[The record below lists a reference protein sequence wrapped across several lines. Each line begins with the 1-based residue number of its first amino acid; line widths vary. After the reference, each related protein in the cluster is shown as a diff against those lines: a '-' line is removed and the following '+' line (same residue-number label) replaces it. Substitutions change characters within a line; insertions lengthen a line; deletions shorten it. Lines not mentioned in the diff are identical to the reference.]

1 MALLTSIRD
10 GLKTN
15 LETISG
21 LTAYEYVPDWIEP
34 PIALVAPINSLN
46 YDSTMARGADTY
58 EIPVIVYISRVDA
71 QLSQDAVDGY
81 LASTGPTSV
90 KAAIESDPTLGGA
103 AMSVRVV
110 SATDYGE
117 YEVTQGTSF
126 LGVTF
131 NVEVIA

>member
-58 EIPVIVYISRVDA
+58 EIPVIVYISRIDA
-71 QLSQDAVDGY
+71 QLSQDSVDAY
-81 LASTGPTSV
+81 LASSGATSV

-103 AMSVRVV
+103 AMSVRVI

-131 NVEVIA
+131 NIEVIA

>member
-34 PIALVAPINSLN
+34 PIALVAPLNSLN

-58 EIPVIVYISRVDA
+58 EIPIVVYISRIDAETAQDGVDA
-71 QLSQDAVDGY
+71 Y
-81 LASTGPTSV
+81 LASTGATSV
-90 KAAIESDPTLGGA
+90 
-103 AMSVRVV
+103 
-110 SATDYGE
+110 
-117 YEVTQGTSF
+117 
-126 LGVTF
+126 
-131 NVEVIA
+131 

>member
-71 QLSQDAVDGY
+71 QLSQDTVDGY
-81 LASTGPTSV
+81 LASTGATSV

-103 AMSVRVV
+103 AMSVRVI
-110 SATDYGE
+110 SASDYGE

>member
-10 GLKTN
+10 GLKAN
-15 LETISG
+15 LETIAG
-21 LTAYEYVPDWIEP
+21 LTAYEYVPDFIDP
-34 PIALVAPINSLN
+34 PIALVAPLNTLN

-58 EIPVIVYISRVDA
+58 EIPVIVYISRIDA
-71 QLSQDAVDGY
+71 QTAQDEVDGY
-81 LASTGPTSV
+81 LASTGATSV

-103 AMSVRVV
+103 AMSVRVI
-110 SATDYGE
+110 SASDYGE

>member
-34 PIALVAPINSLN
+34 PIALVAPLNTLN

-71 QLSQDAVDGY
+71 QTSQDDVDAY
-81 LASTGPTSV
+81 LASTGATSV

-103 AMSVRVV
+103 AMSVRVI
-110 SATDYGE
+110 SASDYGE

>member
-1 MALLTSIRD
+1 MATFSSIRD
-10 GLKTN
+10 GLKTR

-21 LTAYEYVPDWIEP
+21 LSAYDYVPDFIDP
-34 PIALVAPINSLN
+34 PVALIAPLNTLN
-46 YDSTMARGADTY
+46 YDATMARGADTY
-58 EIPVIVYISRVDA
+58 AVPVILYIARIDAQTAQDGVDA
-71 QLSQDAVDGY
+71 Y
-81 LASTGPTSV
+81 LASTGSTSI
-90 KAAIESDPTLGGA
+90 KAAIEGDPTLGGA
-103 AMSVRVV
+103 AMSVRVI

>member
-34 PIALVAPINSLN
+34 PIALVAPLNTLN

-71 QLSQDAVDGY
+71 QTSQDDVDAY
-81 LASTGPTSV
+81 LASTGATSV

-103 AMSVRVV
+103 AMSVRVI
-110 SATDYGE
+110 SASDYGE

-131 NVEVIA
+131 NVEVIG

>member
-10 GLKTN
+10 GLKAN

-81 LASTGPTSV
+81 LASSGAISV

>member
-10 GLKTN
+10 GLKAN

-71 QLSQDAVDGY
+71 QLSQDTVDGY
-81 LASTGPTSV
+81 LASTGATSV

>member
-58 EIPVIVYISRVDA
+58 DIPVIVYISRVDA
-71 QLSQDAVDGY
+71 QLSQDTVDGY
-81 LASTGPTSV
+81 LASSGATSV

-103 AMSVRVV
+103 AMSVRVI

>member
-71 QLSQDAVDGY
+71 QLSQDTVDGY
-81 LASTGPTSV
+81 LASSGATSV

-103 AMSVRVV
+103 AMSVRVI

>member
-1 MALLTSIRD
+1 MATWKKVIVSGSDAHLASITSSVLTD
-10 GLKTN
+10 NN
-15 LETISG
+15 L
-21 LTAYEYVPDWIEP
+21 
-34 PIALVAPINSLN
+34 LVAGTGGAIENSGIT
-46 YDSTMARGADTY
+46 YDGSNVGLGSSTIT
-58 EIPVIVYISRVDA
+58 
-71 QLSQDAVDGY
+71 
-81 LASTGPTSV
+81 STGATSV

>member
-34 PIALVAPINSLN
+34 PIALVAPLNTLN

-71 QLSQDAVDGY
+71 QTSQDDVDAY
-81 LASTGPTSV
+81 LASTGATSV
-90 KAAIESDPTLGGA
+90 KAAIESDLTLGGA
-103 AMSVRVV
+103 AMSVRVI
-110 SATDYGE
+110 SASDYGE

>member
-10 GLKTN
+10 GLKAN

-71 QLSQDAVDGY
+71 QLSQDTVDGY
-81 LASTGPTSV
+81 LASTGATSV

-103 AMSVRVV
+103 AMSVRVI

>member
-1 MALLTSIRD
+1 MASFSSIRA

-21 LTAYEYVPDWIEP
+21 LTVYDYVPDFLEP
-34 PIALVAPINSLN
+34 PIAIIAPLNTLN

-58 EIPVIVYISRVDA
+58 EVPVILYISRIDA
-71 QLSQDAVDGY
+71 ETSQDTVDSY
-81 LASTGPTSV
+81 LVASGANSV

-103 AMSVRVV
+103 AMSVRVI
-110 SATDYGE
+110 SASDYGE

>member
-34 PIALVAPINSLN
+34 PIALVAPLNTLN
-46 YDSTMARGADTY
+46 YDSAMARGADTY

-71 QLSQDAVDGY
+71 QTSQDDVDAY
-81 LASTGPTSV
+81 LASTGATSV
-90 KAAIESDPTLGGA
+90 KAAIESDPTLGGS
-103 AMSVRVV
+103 AMSVRVI
-110 SATDYGE
+110 SASDYGE

>member
-58 EIPVIVYISRVDA
+58 EIPIVVYISRIDA
-71 QLSQDAVDGY
+71 ETAQDGIDAY
-81 LASTGPTSV
+81 LASTGATSV

>member
-10 GLKTN
+10 GLKAN

-71 QLSQDAVDGY
+71 QLSQDTVDGY
-81 LASTGPTSV
+81 LASTGATSV

-131 NVEVIA
+131 NIEVIA

>member
-10 GLKTN
+10 RLKTN
-15 LETISG
+15 LETIAG
-21 LTAYEYVPDWIEP
+21 LTAYEYVPDFIDP
-34 PIALVAPINSLN
+34 PIALVAPLNTLN

-58 EIPVIVYISRVDA
+58 EIPVIVYISRIDA
-71 QLSQDAVDGY
+71 QTAQDEVDNY
-81 LASTGPTSV
+81 LASTGATSV

-103 AMSVRVV
+103 AMSVRVI
-110 SATDYGE
+110 SASDYGE

>member
-1 MALLTSIRD
+1 MASFSSIRA

-21 LTAYEYVPDWIEP
+21 LTVYDYVPDFLEP
-34 PIALVAPINSLN
+34 PIAIIAPLNTLN

-58 EIPVIVYISRVDA
+58 EVPVILYISRIDA
-71 QLSQDAVDGY
+71 ETSQDTVDSY
-81 LASTGPTSV
+81 LASSGATSV
-90 KAAIESDPTLGGA
+90 KAAIESNPTLGGA
-103 AMSVRVV
+103 AMSVRVI
-110 SATDYGE
+110 SASDYGE

>member
-71 QLSQDAVDGY
+71 QLSQDTVDGY
-81 LASTGPTSV
+81 LASSGATSV

-131 NVEVIA
+131 NIEVIA